1 VYKHGLNQTL
11 SMMPLWIRTK
21 DNIIN
26 EQNNTN
32 IKQIVILMKIIRK
45 LPQIGDEI
53 ANKCPIGIEKLVRH

>member
-1 VYKHGLNQTL
+1 
-11 SMMPLWIRTK
+11 MPLWIRTK

>member
-1 VYKHGLNQTL
+1 MYKHGLNQTL